1 MKSIVTK
8 INEGMRGLNR
18 RYFRHLSI
26 PVKEKE
32 LSINTVWRGI
42 ETHISNDDD
51 LLKEYNKLFKQLK
64 SVYKTLKKLEEDDD
78 LGFKLFR
85 KIRNKSEVN
94 SAEPEDIE
102 KFIKDHDEELSDIK
116 DLQEIQP

>member
-18 RYFRHLSI
+18 RSFLHVSI

-32 LSINTVWRGI
+32 LSINTIWRGI

-51 LLKEYNKLFKQLK
+51 LLKEYNKLFTQLK

-85 KIRNKSEVN
+85 KIRNKSEVK
-94 SAEPEDIE
+94 SAEPEDVE
-102 KFIKDHDEELSDIK
+102 KFIKDHDEELSNIK